1 VSAPIAP
8 IVVPTLRR
16 TKPSTFCRAL
26 DTAERALDREQRE
39 ILTLYTAMYCVDFL
53 SGLGQRFNQDEAPSI
68 DPQQLRRLTTIL
80 DGLLHAIDEKRS
92 TN

>member
-8 IVVPTLRR
+8 IVVPTLWR

-39 ILTLYTAMYCVDFL
+39 ILTLYTAMYCVDFMAE
-53 SGLGQRFNQDEAPSI
+53 LGQRFNQDEAAPV
-68 DPQQLRRLTTIL
+68 DPQRLRRLTS
-80 DGLLHAIDEKRS
+80 LLGAMLPAQTLGS
-92 TN
+92 